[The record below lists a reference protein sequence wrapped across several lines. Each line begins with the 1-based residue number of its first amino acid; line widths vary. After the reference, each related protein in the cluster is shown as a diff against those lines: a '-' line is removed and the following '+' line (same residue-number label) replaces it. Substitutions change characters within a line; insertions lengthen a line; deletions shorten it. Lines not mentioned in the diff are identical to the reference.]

1 MQRSLIERLFYQC
14 WTEMAFLPSGLSQVK
29 RAYSVVGSQAVDL
42 ADDMYSAVSISC
54 KEKN

>member
-1 MQRSLIERLFYQC
+1 
-14 WTEMAFLPSGLSQVK
+14 MAFLPSGLSQVK